1 MYRNKILKEYRLVFA
16 TLSAAGNQAMDSSN
30 IKFDT
35 VVID

>member
-1 MYRNKILKEYRLVFA
+1 LVFA
-16 TLSAAGNQAMDSSN
+16 TLSASGNQAMESSN